1 MSLNEFIPQWWADIL
16 LPQLRADLVFGNLV
30 GRSFQDTFVGGVGD
44 TVRINMIGDITVSSY
59 TKDTSIGAPATLSD
73 AQLVLAITQAKYY
86 NFAVDDVDAMQQK
99 PKVMTEAM
107 AWAAYKVALGIDQY
121 LAGFY
126 TEAPSTNLI
135 GTSGSP
141 VTVAV
146 PSNANVGGGTTVY
159 DELVVLA
166 QFLTQNLVPKQG
178 RWCVIPPWVKT
189 HLTQDIR
196 FTSFNTAQAQANIQ
210 QYGFEAGGSEGR
222 DTAFS
227 PGAAADAYLGLIDN
241 MRVYESVNAPHIGG
255 TSGAS
260 GSQDAV
266 IAGHPMAWEYVD
278 GINKLEAYRPPDK
291 FEDAIK
297 GLHLYGAKVVRPY
310 ALAVAFLQKP

>member
-1 MSLNEFIPQWWADIL
+1 MSLNNFIPTLWSSQL
-16 LPQLRADLVFGNLV
+16 LPQLRADLVFGALV
-30 GRSFQDTFVGGVGD
+30 QNVTGEFVGGVGD
-44 TVRINMIGDITVSSY
+44 TLKINMIGDVTVSSY
-59 TKDTSIGAPATLSD
+59 TKDTSIGAPQTLTD
-73 AQLVLAITQAKYY
+73 AQLVLTISQAKYY
-86 NFAVDDVDAMQQK
+86 NFAVDDVDAAQQT
-99 PKVMTEAM
+99 PKVMSEAM

-126 TEAPSTNLI
+126 TEAPSANLI

-141 VTVAV
+141 TTVSA
-146 PSNANVGGGTTVY
+146 PTQTNVGGGTTVY
-159 DELVVLA
+159 DELVVLS
-166 QFLTQNLVPKQG
+166 QFLTQQLVPKQG
-178 RWCVIPPWVKT
+178 RWCVIPPWCKT

-196 FTSFNTAQAQANIQ
+196 FTSFNTAQAAANIQ
-210 QYGFEAGGSEGR
+210 QYGFEAAGSEGR
-222 DTAFS
+222 PTATS
-227 PGAAADAYLGLIDN
+227 PGGAADAYLGMIEN

-266 IAGHPMAWEYVD
+266 IAGHPMAWVYAD
-278 GINKLEAYRPPDK
+278 GVNKLEAYRPPDK

-297 GLHLYGAKVVRPY
+297 GLHLYGAKVTRPY